1 MSTPISPCTRRLFLK
16 QLAAFAPLGAGA
28 PMALNLAAASSAAAQ
43 TATDY
48 KALVCIFLQG
58 GNDAFNTVLATDAS
72 SWSRYSAARTQ
83 LPDSIALLKDVAP
96 DFSAAAGTPKRLG
109 GVLPLTPAMNL
120 QGRSLALHPLLPYL
134 QGLFNQQRKLAIVA
148 NVGPLLEPLTR
159 EQYKGGS
166 KAIPSKLYSHN
177 DQQSTWQALRPEG
190 ATVGW
195 GGRMAD
201 MMAAADNSMFTA
213 ISAWGNA
220 VWLSGQQTRQY
231 QVSLDGAVRMGTTV
245 DATGRSR
252 LYNVP
257 ELADAMAR
265 VVRGGRS
272 QHVMERDLAAV
283 AARSMDAEK
292 ILSAAL
298 PGASNKPFGPADLLN
313 YTDIRGAV
321 GQNTLAKQ
329 LQIVAR
335 CISAQK
341 ALGLK
346 RQVFF
351 VNLWG
356 FDTHNGQNQSHAGL
370 MAQLNHAMAYFDGV
384 VTAMGMSDQVTT
396 FTASDFGRSFTSNG
410 DGTDHGWGGHHFV
423 MGGAV
428 RGGMVGGD
436 IPVYGTR
443 SQTGNDFDNSP
454 DQIQNGILLPRLA
467 IEQYGAMLARWF
479 GLSNQDLIEVFPR
492 LPYFAADKIPNLLR
506 T

>member
-1 MSTPISPCTRRLFLK
+1 MPPSTSPGARRLFLQ
-16 QLAAFAPLGAGA
+16 QLAALAPLGAGA
-28 PMALNLAAASSAAAQ
+28 PLALNLAAASSAAAQ
-43 TATDY
+43 TASDY

-58 GNDAFNTVLATDAS
+58 GNDAFNTVLATDAG
-72 SWSRYSAARTQ
+72 SWTRYAATRTQ
-83 LPDSIALLKDVAP
+83 QPDTIALLKDAAP
-96 DFSAAAGTPKRLG
+96 DLSAAAGTPRRLG

-120 QGRSLALHPLLPYL
+120 QGRTLALHPLLPYL
-134 QGLFNQQRKLAIVA
+134 QNLFNQQRKLAIVA

-159 EQYKGGS
+159 EQYKAGS

-201 MMAAADNSMFTA
+201 MLAAADNSMFTA
-213 ISAWGNA
+213 VSAWGNA
-220 VWLSGQQTRQY
+220 VWLSGQKVRQY
-231 QVSLDGAVRMGTTV
+231 QVSLEGPVRMGTTV
-245 DATGRSR
+245 DTSGRDR
-252 LYNVP
+252 LFNVP
-257 ELADAMAR
+257 ELADAMSR

-272 QHVMERDLAAV
+272 SHVMEQDLASV
-283 AARSMDAEK
+283 AARSIDAERV
-292 ILSAAL
+292 LSAAL
-298 PGASNKPFGPADLLN
+298 PGAGARPFGPADLLN
-313 YTDIRGAV
+313 YRDIRGMV
-321 GQNTLAKQ
+321 SQNVLAKQ

-335 CISAQK
+335 CIAAQK
-341 ALGLK
+341 ALGIK

-384 VTAMGMSDQVTT
+384 ITAMGMSDQVTT

-443 SQTGNDFDNSP
+443 SARGHDFDNSP
-454 DQIQNGILLPRLA
+454 DQIQNGILLPSLA
-467 IEQYGAMLARWF
+467 IEQYGAMLGRWF
-479 GLSNQDLIEVFPR
+479 GLGPQDLLEVFPR

-506 T
+506 A